1 MEELWDNSPKKIEEN
16 ITEVISDK
24 SSDSDSD
31 SSYEEM
37 SVFERIGVIIMQYE
51 DILDEENIQKI
62 INIGLFEDE
71 NSRYIMKT
79 ISNLIKKYKHFDIIN
94 ELINEIFLLP
104 IFTPLSMWLVIKDF
118 NKERFDFDI
127 KHFEIIIDDYYD
139 VLKKESIIIYFKQV
153 CNLKMDCKLTADFA
167 AAEA

>member
-1 MEELWDNSPKKIEEN
+1 MEEVWENSPKKIKEN

-24 SSDSDSD
+24 SSDSDSN

-37 SVFERIGVIIMQYE
+37 SDFERIGVIIMQYE

-62 INIGLFEDE
+62 INIGLSEHED
-71 NSRYIMKT
+71 SRYFMKT
-79 ISNLIKKYKHFDIIN
+79 ISNLIKKYKHYDIIN
-94 ELINEIFLLP
+94 ELINEIFTCHY
-104 IFTPLSMWLVIKDF
+104 TPHGVNGF

-153 CNLKMDCKLTADFA
+153 CNLKMEYKLTSDFA

>member
-1 MEELWDNSPKKIEEN
+1 MEEVWENSPKKIQEN

-24 SSDSDSD
+24 SSDSDSN

-62 INIGLFEDE
+62 INIGLSEHED
-71 NSRYIMKT
+71 SKYFMKT
-79 ISNLIKKYKHFDIIN
+79 ISNLIKKYKYYDIIN
-94 ELINEIFLLP
+94 ELINEIF
-104 IFTPLSMWLVIKDF
+104 IIHYTPQGVDGFSLF
-118 NKERFDFDI
+118 YHNKERFDFDI

-153 CNLKMDCKLTADFA
+153 RNLKMECKLTDFA
-167 AAEA
+167 AEA

>member
-1 MEELWDNSPKKIEEN
+1 MEEVWENSPKKIEEN

-24 SSDSDSD
+24 SSDSDSN

-37 SVFERIGVIIMQYE
+37 SDFERMGVILMQYE
-51 DILDEENIQKI
+51 DILDEVNIQKM
-62 INIGLFEDE
+62 INIGLQEDYD
-71 NSRYIMKT
+71 SKYVMKI

-94 ELINEIFLLP
+94 ELINEIFCIISLNGLNSLDK
-104 IFTPLSMWLVIKDF
+104 FF
-118 NKERFDFDI
+118 NIERFDFDI

-153 CNLKMDCKLTADFA
+153 CNLKMEKTLIPAL
-167 AAEA
+167 EA

>member
-1 MEELWDNSPKKIEEN
+1 MEEVWENSPKKIQEN

-24 SSDSDSD
+24 SSDSDSN

-37 SVFERIGVIIMQYE
+37 SDFERIGVIIMQYE
-51 DILDEENIQKI
+51 DILNEENIQKI
-62 INIGLFEDE
+62 INMGCFEDE
-71 NSRYIMKT
+71 DSRYIMKT
-79 ISNLIKKYKHFDIIN
+79 ISNLIKKYKQYDIIN

-104 IFTPLSMWLVIKDF
+104 IFTPVRTWLVIKDF

-153 CNLKMDCKLTADFA
+153 CILTADFA